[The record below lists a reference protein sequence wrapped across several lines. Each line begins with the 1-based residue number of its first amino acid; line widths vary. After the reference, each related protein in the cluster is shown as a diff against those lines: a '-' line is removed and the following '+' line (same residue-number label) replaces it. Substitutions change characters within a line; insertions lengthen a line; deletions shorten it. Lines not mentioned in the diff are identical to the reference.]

1 MTWQT
6 ITIPASVLLAEL
18 ARIRRAGGTITR
30 CCPLGDLCLVTYFS
44 VG

>member
-6 ITIPASVLLAEL
+6 VTVPVSALVAEL
-18 ARIRRAGGTITR
+18 ARIRRAGGTVTH
-30 CCPLGDLCLVTYFS
+30 CCRAGNCCLVTWFS